1 MIRQN
6 KKKLRDES
14 KSPFDTFF
22 DTSQVDKLH
31 GSPSIHQQFAQNL
44 KSHLVQ
50 WCFLLLILTKMTF
63 NIFKLAY
70 FNKISKAYANEL
82 EYVSKGLIINCILI
96 DWFQD
101 AYQRRPLLE
110 NHDSSSDDD
119 AGGATNFGYTRKKT
133 KTPRNTANV
142 HIDIPTDENAAND
155 DDSDSE
161 DDDGIPS
168 EPLKTLVAFIF
179 LFFAWVATTTSLALT
194 HERVPQIAPL
204 PDIFLDNVQYQPWGL
219 DASEILIMVSTWTA
233 FVVSLF
239 HKHRFIVILYFL
251 FLKMCFLF

>member
-1 MIRQN
+1 
-6 KKKLRDES
+6 
-14 KSPFDTFF
+14 
-22 DTSQVDKLH
+22 
-31 GSPSIHQQFAQNL
+31 
-44 KSHLVQ
+44 
-50 WCFLLLILTKMTF
+50 
-63 NIFKLAY
+63 
-70 FNKISKAYANEL
+70 
-82 EYVSKGLIINCILI
+82 LI
-96 DWFQD
+96 DFFQD

-119 AGGATNFGYTRKKT
+119 AGGGATNFGYTRKKT
-133 KTPRNTANV
+133 RNPRNAPTNV
-142 HIDIPTDENAAND
+142 QIDIPADANATNDED
-155 DDSDSE
+155 SDDSD

-168 EPLKTLVAFIF
+168 EPIKTLVAFIF

-239 HKHRFIVILYFL
+239 HKHRFVCCSIFISLHVRVFIVTRLRL
-251 FLKMCFLF
+251 